1 MKGKF
6 IVFEGIDGSGKTTQ
20 INQLSKWITESNLIP
35 KNKQLVIT
43 REPGGTKLG
52 QSIRS
57 LLLDTSIEK
66 NPDSITELLLYAAD
80 RAQHINEIIRPS
92 LNKGD
97 WVISDRFCGSTL
109 AYQGYGRKLD
119 IKLIKDLETIAT
131 QGISPDITFLLDIT
145 VDESIKRRIN
155 IKDDRIENEGREFL
169 SNVLLGF
176 KKLSEDSYDKKFDI
190 KLLNELS
197 KRRRYKINEGEVI
210 GTHKGAHFF
219 TIGQRK
225 GLSVGGHSQPL
236 FVIDTDVKNNLVYVG
251 EGANHTGLFRKALEI
266 KKGSGKW
273 IRSDLTID
281 FDQRM
286 DVLVRIRY
294 RQPLQ
299 EAIIYNKKEGFFVV
313 FKNHQ
318 SSITSGQFAAW
329 YVGEELIGSGVI
341 N

>member
-35 KNKQLVIT
+35 KNKQLVVT

-80 RAQHINEIIRPS
+80 RAQHVNEIIRPS
-92 LNKGD
+92 LQKGN

-176 KKLSEDSYDKKFDI
+176 KKLSEDNKWKTISALNSKEEIISDI
-190 KLLNELS
+190 KYEINKLL
-197 KRRRYKINEGEVI
+197 
-210 GTHKGAHFF
+210 
-219 TIGQRK
+219 
-225 GLSVGGHSQPL
+225 
-236 FVIDTDVKNNLVYVG
+236 KN
-251 EGANHTGLFRKALEI
+251 K
-266 KKGSGKW
+266 
-273 IRSDLTID
+273 
-281 FDQRM
+281 
-286 DVLVRIRY
+286 
-294 RQPLQ
+294 
-299 EAIIYNKKEGFFVV
+299 
-313 FKNHQ
+313 
-318 SSITSGQFAAW
+318 
-329 YVGEELIGSGVI
+329 
-341 N
+341 

>member
-43 REPGGTKLG
+43 REPGGTKIG
-52 QSIRS
+52 HSIRS

-80 RAQHINEIIRPS
+80 RAQHVNEIIRPS
-92 LNKGD
+92 LQKGN

-176 KKLSEDSYDKKFDI
+176 KKLSEDNKWKTISALNSKEEIISDI
-190 KLLNELS
+190 KYEINKLL
-197 KRRRYKINEGEVI
+197 
-210 GTHKGAHFF
+210 
-219 TIGQRK
+219 
-225 GLSVGGHSQPL
+225 
-236 FVIDTDVKNNLVYVG
+236 KN
-251 EGANHTGLFRKALEI
+251 K
-266 KKGSGKW
+266 
-273 IRSDLTID
+273 
-281 FDQRM
+281 
-286 DVLVRIRY
+286 
-294 RQPLQ
+294 
-299 EAIIYNKKEGFFVV
+299 
-313 FKNHQ
+313 
-318 SSITSGQFAAW
+318 
-329 YVGEELIGSGVI
+329 
-341 N
+341 